1 MPRPRR
7 IDQITESRDD
17 VCDERIV
24 HVQAVRDAR
33 AALPSIGE
41 VGNVSGIFSVLADP
55 TRLRIIA
62 ALREHEMCVC
72 DLAAVVGQ
80 SESAV
85 SHQLRVLREQ
95 NLVTSRKDG
104 RRRYYA
110 LEDRHVADLYGL
122 ALAHV
127 THAGDDARQGRNA

>member
-1 MPRPRR
+1 MC
-7 IDQITESRDD
+7 E
-17 VCDERIV
+17 ERIV
-24 HVQAVRDAR
+24 HVDAVRDAR
-33 AALPSIGE
+33 AVLPAPEQVGALSA
-41 VGNVSGIFSVLADP
+41 VFSVLGDP
-55 TRLRIIA
+55 TRLRIISS
-62 ALREHEMCVC
+62 LREREMCVC

-95 NLVTSRKDG
+95 NLVVSRKDG

-110 LEDRHVADLYGL
+110 LDDTHVADLFGL

-127 THAGDDARQGRNA
+127 SHGHEEGASR

>member
-1 MPRPRR
+1 MARPRK

-17 VCDERIV
+17 ICEERIV
-24 HVQAVRDAR
+24 HVGAVRDAR
-33 AALPSIGE
+33 KSLPSTGQ
-41 VGNVSGIFSVLADP
+41 VGGLSAVFSVMADP

-62 ALREHEMCVC
+62 SLRQHEMCVC

-95 NLVTSRKDG
+95 NLVRSRKDG
-104 RRRYYA
+104 RRKYYA
-110 LEDRHVADLYGL
+110 LDDEHVADLFGL

-127 THAGDDARQGRNA
+127 DHEGRA

>member
-1 MPRPRR
+1 VARPRK

-17 VCDERIV
+17 VCEERIV
-24 HVQAVRDAR
+24 HVEAVRDAR
-33 AALPSIGE
+33 SALPSAGE
-41 VGNVSGIFSVLADP
+41 VAGLSAIFSVLGDP

-62 ALREHEMCVC
+62 SLRAREMCVC

-95 NLVTSRKDG
+95 NLVSSRKEG

-110 LEDRHVADLYGL
+110 LDDRHVAALFAM

-127 THAGDDARQGRNA
+127 SHTGSEPMGRQS